1 MLSAMTG
8 VWAVVTVVL
17 IALSIHRSIFIMREQ
32 DTLFVSEAER
42 ATKATY
48 TATMQKLQRLEKV
61 LKIFSFA
68 AGILTVLVA
77 ALWLY
82 GKLYLYH

>member
-1 MLSAMTG
+1 MLLTMAT
-8 VWAVVTVVL
+8 VWAVVTVAL
-17 IALSIHRSIFIMREQ
+17 IALSIHRSIFIMREE

-42 ATKATY
+42 ATKAEY
-48 TATMQKLQRLEKV
+48 ATTVERLRRLEGV

-68 AGILTVLVA
+68 AGILSVVVA

-82 GKLYLYH
+82 GKLYH

>member
-1 MLSAMTG
+1 MLLTMAA

-32 DTLFVSEAER
+32 DTLFVSEGER
-42 ATKATY
+42 ATNAEYAT
-48 TATMQKLQRLEKV
+48 TIERLKRLEGV
-61 LKIFSFA
+61 LKLFSFA

-77 ALWLY
+77 AVWLY

>member
-1 MLSAMTG
+1 MLTAMTA

-17 IALSIHRSIFIMREQ
+17 IALSIHRSIFIMREE

-42 ATKATY
+42 ATKAEY
-48 TATMQKLQRLEKV
+48 ATTVQRLRRLERV

-68 AGILTVLVA
+68 AGILTIAVA

-82 GKLYLYH
+82 GKLYH